1 MATQY
6 SGQSN
11 HPELDFTE
19 STASSQMLSNKAI
32 FRRLIGEEIRNGRL
46 STHRRKRIVQYAAH
60 LGLSAVEMG
69 EMIEQCSQDCF
80 GESHPQN
87 LQPELQ
93 MMESSEQPSHTAI
106 AMCLAGLICILA
118 GMAYIASNL

>member
-1 MATQY
+1 
-6 SGQSN
+6 
-11 HPELDFTE
+11 
-19 STASSQMLSNKAI
+19 MLSNKAI

-80 GESHPQN
+80 GESHQQN
-87 LQPELQ
+87 LQPELP
-93 MMESSEQPSHTAI
+93 MMETSEKPSHTAI